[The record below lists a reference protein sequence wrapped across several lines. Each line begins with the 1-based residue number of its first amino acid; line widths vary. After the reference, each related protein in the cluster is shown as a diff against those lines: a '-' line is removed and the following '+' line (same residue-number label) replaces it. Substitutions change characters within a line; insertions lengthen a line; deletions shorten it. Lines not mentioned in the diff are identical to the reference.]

1 LATNQIY
8 RSHTCIIATFENGD
22 KYAIDVSFGGDG
34 PTQPLKLVHGEPTT
48 NLGTQQVQLT
58 YETIDQFT
66 TDRKHWIY
74 QYRNKPENPWNH
86 YYCFD
91 EVEYLQGDF
100 VIMNWFTST
109 FPSSFQNTSV
119 LAVKFI
125 RNEDKIVGKVM
136 FVNREVKRNMGGR
149 TELLKV
155 CETEKDRVEALEEH
169 FGITLTEEE
178 RVGIKGRVTDLELPQ
193 TESTVLAS

>member
-1 LATNQIY
+1 
-8 RSHTCIIATFENGD
+8 
-22 KYAIDVSFGGDG
+22 
-34 PTQPLKLVHGEPTT
+34 
-48 NLGTQQVQLT
+48 LT
-58 YETIDQFT
+58 YEKIDQFT
-66 TDRKHWIY
+66 TDKKHWIY

-109 FPSSFQNTSV
+109 FPTSFQNTSV

-125 RNEDKIVGKVM
+125 RDQDKIVGKVM

-169 FGITLTEEE
+169 FGITFTEEE